1 LVANNLGRNA
11 ILIELNEEY
20 VEIAKKR
27 LGEDLGLFS
36 EVEDG

>member
-1 LVANNLGRNA
+1 MGSKILVGNN
-11 ILIELNEEY
+11 NEEY